1 MPATT
6 EASAKPSASNI
17 YLSWMIARHLPA
29 VLDIEN
35 ASHASPWSSDDFLR
49 CLRNRNC
56 IGMVAEQCGDVVG
69 YMVYGMFDRSIELL
83 NIAVCPKHRLQ
94 GIGSQMLAALEYKLT
109 ASHRRDKLTLLVR
122 ERNVVAQIFFR
133 KHGFRATQV
142 IRDCFQGE
150 DGYWMELGK

>member
-1 MPATT
+1 
-6 EASAKPSASNI
+6 
-17 YLSWMIARHLPA
+17 MIARHVPA

-35 ASHASPWSSDDFLR
+35 AAYASHASPWSSDDFLR

-83 NIAVCPKHRLQ
+83 NIAVSPNHRLL
-94 GIGSQMLAALEYKLT
+94 GIGSQMLAALEYKLV
-109 ASHRRDKLTLLVR
+109 ASHKRDKLTLLVR
-122 ERNVVAQIFFR
+122 EHNVVAQIFFR

-150 DGYWMELGK
+150 DGYWMESGK